1 MTALKPKQQSP
12 LLYSSLLRI
21 GGGGPPPTTV
31 AYLSTNI
38 PVYLYSSRLRRPLS
52 PVYSYGGGSAPQRRS
67 PVFIVYF
74 LCPSLLRRLCLG
86 LFYTVIGWPEFGDIT
101 TDGSH
106 YGLDISRTGLQLLLY
121 GLISTL

>member
-1 MTALKPKQQSP
+1 MDGGVIQS
-12 LLYSSLLRI
+12 LDICFSNCS
-21 GGGGPPPTTV
+21 
-31 AYLSTNI
+31 YLSTNI
-38 PVYLYSSRLRRPLS
+38 RPSDGDASFCNSR
-52 PVYSYGGGSAPQRRS
+52 GSAPS
-67 PVFIVYF
+67 DGDASFCVTP
-74 LCPSLLRRLCLG
+74 PSILTLYAIAGPFLRRLCLG